1 MFKNIFKKQAQ
12 TQKQQ
17 YDKTK
22 QKPIIRASIC
32 TGEKVAGFKDLAT
45 GQFSEIMLIRNDS
58 DLYEYMQSYGV
69 ERDDIV
75 KEY

>member
-1 MFKNIFKKQAQ
+1 MLKNIFKKQAQ

-45 GQFSEIMLIRNDS
+45 GQFSEIMLIRNDG
-58 DLYEYMQSYGV
+58 DLYEFMQSYGV
-69 ERDDIV
+69 ERDEIV

>member
-1 MFKNIFKKQAQ
+1 MLKNIFKKQAQ

-58 DLYEYMQSYGV
+58 DLYEFMQSYGV
-69 ERDDIV
+69 ERDEIV